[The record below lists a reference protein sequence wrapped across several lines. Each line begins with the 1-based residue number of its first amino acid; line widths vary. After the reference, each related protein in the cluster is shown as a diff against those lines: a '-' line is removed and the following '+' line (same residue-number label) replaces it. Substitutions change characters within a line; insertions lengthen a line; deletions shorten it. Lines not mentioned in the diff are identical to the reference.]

1 MLGSGAVVARGRLA
15 DLYSQ
20 KAQLKKACVA
30 GAFGM
35 ARMPLPGFAGYAQ
48 NMRTIR
54 GQTMTGSGKIRTIDI
69 HTHVLAD
76 ATIKLLQKEIPRLGL
91 TLTAIDDKDSVLEV
105 AGVPYR
111 PFPRGGHDIAARLA
125 YMDGADVDMH
135 VLSVSPQTWL
145 YNQEAT
151 VGAAAAAL
159 QNDEIA
165 RLVKEHPD
173 RFAGIATLPMQ
184 APEKAAEELRRA
196 MTKLRLHGAMIASNV
211 GGKNLDDPAF
221 EPVWAAAAEL
231 DAFMMIHPGNVAGA
245 DRLRAYYLGNLIGN
259 PLDTTIAAAC
269 LIFGG
274 VLERYPKLNFV
285 MVHGGGFIPYQG
297 GRWVHG
303 WQVRP
308 EPKVHLKHSPE
319 KYLDRF
325 LYDTILHSK
334 TSLQFLI
341 SSVGADRV
349 FLGSDY
355 PYDMGMLDCVRQ
367 VRSLDLAAADRDTIL
382 GSHAAA
388 ILGKKRQ
395 PAAAK

>member
-1 MLGSGAVVARGRLA
+1 
-15 DLYSQ
+15 
-20 KAQLKKACVA
+20 
-30 GAFGM
+30 
-35 ARMPLPGFAGYAQ
+35 
-48 NMRTIR
+48 
-54 GQTMTGSGKIRTIDI
+54 MTRTIDT

-76 ATIKLLQKEIPRLGL
+76 ATIKLLQKEIPRLNL
-91 TLTAIDDKDSVLEV
+91 KLTAIDNKDSILEV

-111 PFPRGGHDIAARLA
+111 PFSHGGHDIAARLA
-125 YMDGADVDMH
+125 YMDGAEVDMH

-145 YNQEAT
+145 YGQEIA
-151 VGAAAAAL
+151 VGVAASAI

-165 RLVKEHPD
+165 RLVKEHPA

-184 APEKAAEELRRA
+184 APDKAADELRRA
-196 MTKLRLHGAMIASNV
+196 VTKLGLHGAMIASNIA
-211 GGKNLDDPAF
+211 GKNLDDPSF
-221 EPVWAAAAEL
+221 EPLWAAAAEL

-245 DRLRAYYLGNLIGN
+245 DRLRSYYLGNLIGN

-274 VLERYPKLNFV
+274 VLERHPKLNFV

-303 WQVRP
+303 WHVRP

-325 LYDTILHSK
+325 FYDTILHSK
-334 TSLQFLI
+334 TSLEFLI
-341 SSVGADRV
+341 SSVSANRV

-355 PYDMGMLDCVRQ
+355 PYDMGMMDCVQQ
-367 VRSLDLAAADRDTIL
+367 VRSLGISSADRDTIL
-382 GSHAAA
+382 GTHATG
-388 ILGKKRQ
+388 ILGKMRQ
-395 PAAAK
+395 R